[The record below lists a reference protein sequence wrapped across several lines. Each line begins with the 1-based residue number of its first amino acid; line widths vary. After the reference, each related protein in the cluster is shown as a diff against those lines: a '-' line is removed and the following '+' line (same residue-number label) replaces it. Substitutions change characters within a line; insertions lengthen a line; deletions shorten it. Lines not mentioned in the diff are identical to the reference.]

1 MMRLLIVTTQDRFFL
16 THVVERALYFK
27 QKGWDVSVAA
37 EETQKNYKNNILAL
51 GFNFYDTQIERKS
64 LNPLGLLKAFFR
76 LNKIFKDVKP
86 DYCYNLGAKAIFL
99 STFLTYFQKRTIR
112 IVNAPIGLGFV
123 YASQSLKARVLRP
136 LVDFLYK
143 KLLNPQ
149 NSKVIIENQD
159 DINYFVGVGA
169 LKREEAF
176 CILGAGVDT
185 KKFKPAQKRSEM
197 LTVVMASRLIVEKG
211 VRDFVRVAEI
221 LYKEGVPVHCV
232 LVGEPD
238 YGNPSSISQK
248 EFNDLKNNPAIECLG
263 FCEHVDKIFSR
274 AHICCFP
281 SFYREGLPRVL
292 IEAASSGLAIITTDT
307 IGCRETV
314 DGTNG
319 KLVPV
324 HDVDGI
330 VLAIKDYLINP
341 EKLLEAQVHSRKMA
355 IERFDTSIICEKTFE
370 VFKSL
375 MR

>member
-1 MMRLLIVTTQDRFFL
+1 MRLLIVTTQDRFFL

-27 QKGWDVSVAA
+27 QKGWDVFIAA
-37 EETQKNYKNNILAL
+37 EETQKKYKNNILAL
-51 GFNFYDTQIERKS
+51 GFDFYDTQIERKS

-76 LNKIFKDVKP
+76 LKKIYKDVKP

-99 STFLTYFQKRTIR
+99 STFLTYFQHGAIK

-143 KLLNPQ
+143 KFLNPK
-149 NSKVIIENQD
+149 NSRVIVENQD
-159 DINYFVGVGA
+159 DIDYFAETGA
-169 LKREEAF
+169 LRCEEAF

-185 KKFKPAQKRSEM
+185 QKFKPALKRSEM

-221 LYKEGVPVHCV
+221 LYKEGLPVHCI

-248 EFNDLKNNPAIECLG
+248 EFIDLKNNPAIECLG
-263 FCEHVDKIFSR
+263 FCEHVDEVFSK
-274 AHICCFP
+274 AHVCCFP

-307 IGCRETV
+307 VGCRETV
-314 DGTNG
+314 DGKNG
-319 KLVPV
+319 KLLPV
-324 HDVDGI
+324 HDIDGM
-330 VLAIKDYLINP
+330 VQAIKDYLINP
-341 EKLLEAQVHSRKMA
+341 EKLLEAQVHSRKIA
-355 IERFDTSIICEKTFE
+355 IEKFDTPIICEKTYE

-375 MR
+375 VG

>member
-1 MMRLLIVTTQDRFFL
+1 MRLLIVTTQDRFFL
-16 THVVERALYFK
+16 THVAERALYFK
-27 QKGWDVSVAA
+27 KKGWEVSIAA
-37 EETQKNYKNNILAL
+37 KETQKKYKDSILAL

-76 LNKIFKDVKP
+76 LKKIYKDVKP

-99 STFLTYFQKRTIR
+99 STFLTYFQNGVIK

-123 YASQSLKARVLRP
+123 YASRSLKARVLRP

-143 KLLNPQ
+143 KFLNPK
-149 NSKVIIENQD
+149 NSRVIIENQD
-159 DINYFVGVGA
+159 DIDYFVETGA
-169 LKREEAF
+169 LRREEAF

-185 KKFKPAQKRSEM
+185 QKFKPAQKRSEM

-221 LYKEGVPVHCV
+221 LYKEGLPVHCV

-238 YGNPSSISQK
+238 YGNPSSISKK
-248 EFNDLKNNPAIECLG
+248 EFIDLKNNPAIECLG
-263 FCEHVDKIFSR
+263 FCEHVDEVFSK

-307 IGCRETV
+307 VGCRETV
-314 DGTNG
+314 DGKNG
-319 KLVPV
+319 KLLPI
-324 HDVDGI
+324 HDIEGMILV
-330 VLAIKDYLINP
+330 IKNYLINP
-341 EKLLEAQVHSRKMA
+341 EELKKAQIHSRKIA
-355 IERFDTSIICEKTFE
+355 IEKFDTSIICEKTFE

>member
-1 MMRLLIVTTQDRFFL
+1 MRLLIVTTQDRFFL

-27 QKGWDVSVAA
+27 QKGWDVFIAA
-37 EETQKNYKNNILAL
+37 EETQKKYKNNILAL
-51 GFNFYDTQIERKS
+51 GFDFYDTQIERKS

-76 LNKIFKDVKP
+76 LKKIYKDVKP

-99 STFLTYFQKRTIR
+99 STFLTYFQHGAIK

-143 KLLNPQ
+143 KFLNPK
-149 NSKVIIENQD
+149 NSRVIVENQD
-159 DINYFVGVGA
+159 DIDYFAGTGA
-169 LKREEAF
+169 LRCEEAF

-185 KKFKPAQKRSEM
+185 QKFKPALKRSEM

-221 LYKEGVPVHCV
+221 LYKEGLPVHCI

-248 EFNDLKNNPAIECLG
+248 EFIDLKNNPAIECLG
-263 FCEHVDKIFSR
+263 FCEHVDEVFSK
-274 AHICCFP
+274 AHVCCFP

-307 IGCRETV
+307 VGCRETV
-314 DGTNG
+314 DGKNG
-319 KLVPV
+319 KLLPV
-324 HDVDGI
+324 HDIDGM
-330 VLAIKDYLINP
+330 VQSIKDYLINP
-341 EKLLEAQVHSRKMA
+341 EKLLEAQVHSRKIA
-355 IERFDTSIICEKTFE
+355 IEKFDTPIICEKTYE

-375 MR
+375 GG

>member
-1 MMRLLIVTTQDRFFL
+1 MHLLIVTTQDRFFL

-27 QKGWDVSVAA
+27 QKGWNVSIAA
-37 EETQKNYKNNILAL
+37 EETQEKYKNSILAL
-51 GFNFYDTQIERKS
+51 GFNFYDTEIKRKS
-64 LNPLGLLKAFFR
+64 LNPLGLVKAFFR
-76 LNKIFKDVKP
+76 LKQIYKDVKP

-99 STFLTYFQKRTIR
+99 STFLTYFQSKVIK

-143 KLLNPQ
+143 KFLNPKH
-149 NSKVIIENQD
+149 SRVIIENQD
-159 DINYFVGVGA
+159 DIDYFVGTGA
-169 LKREEAF
+169 LRREEAY

-185 KKFKPAQKRSEM
+185 QKFKPAQNRPVE

-221 LYKEGVPVHCV
+221 LYNEELPVRCV

-248 EFNDLKNNPAIECLG
+248 EFIDLKNNPAIECLG
-263 FCEHVDKIFSR
+263 FCDHVDEVFSK

-307 IGCRETV
+307 VGCRETV
-314 DGTNG
+314 DGKNG
-319 KLVPV
+319 RLLPV
-324 HDVDGI
+324 HDIEGMVQ
-330 VLAIKDYLINP
+330 VIKNYLIHP
-341 EKLLEAQVHSRKMA
+341 EKLLEAQLQSRKIA
-355 IERFDTSIICEKTFE
+355 IEKFDTSIICEKTYE
-370 VFKSL
+370 VFKTL
-375 MR
+375 AR